1 MNALVQLTPNGR
13 VPGTPL
19 RRKKWEI
26 IAQETVAGK
35 TCEECGEAAGI
46 KAGPGRK
53 GNVARI
59 RQYPIV
65 RERIGEISARSA
77 ELAEIHDG
85 WILARCA
92 LLARSAVSRFFRR
105 DPVTGEV
112 MQNKH
117 GFPMFDFQRASE
129 DELQMLKAISLKSS
143 GGGRSPRVAFHN
155 SCAGRS
161 AIHSFAASRI
171 CRCIS
176 SSPTRSIIC
185 SAASL
190 IAAGK
195 SPSGARRAPTL
206 CASHFSPWKCVS

>member
-1 MNALVQLTPNGR
+1 MNALVQLTENGR

-19 RRKKWEI
+19 RNKKWEI

-35 TCEECGEAAGI
+35 TCEESGAAAGI
-46 KAGPGRK
+46 KPGPGRK

-85 WILARCA
+85 WILARCS

-129 DELQMLKAISLKSS
+129 DELQMLKAISFSKNGVRVEVHSPEGYLDKLGKYRGLWS
-143 GGGRSPRVAFHN
+143 GDAVAVAN
-155 SCAGRS
+155 AGVTVV
-161 AIHSFAASRI
+161 
-171 CRCIS
+171 IS
-176 SSPTRSIIC
+176 QSD
-185 SAASL
+185 ANL
-190 IAAGK
+190 
-195 SPSGARRAPTL
+195 
-206 CASHFSPWKCVS
+206 